1 MGMEIGYGI
10 EELCFHP
17 DPRVLIQSECAK
29 KNQLGSGSKSED
41 NLQGKGK
48 RYMTLEALW
57 SSGM

>member
-29 KNQLGSGSKSED
+29 KISWEVEVKVRTI
-41 NLQGKGK
+41 LQGKG
-48 RYMTLEALW
+48 T
-57 SSGM
+57 

>member
-41 NLQGKGK
+41 NLQGKG
-48 RYMTLEALW
+48 T
-57 SSGM
+57 